1 MHVLAVNIMENYN
14 AADITLVVILILIA
28 ILDIAVFVKC
38 STFKAPTSL
47 FISLCLFI
55 DLLLR
60 IIELLINSNDE
71 NLQSFRNKKLFDLE
85 HDFT

>member
-1 MHVLAVNIMENYN
+1 MVNYS

-28 ILDIAVFVKC
+28 FLDIAVFVKC

-60 IIELLINSNDE
+60 IVELLINSKDVTLKSRKN
-71 NLQSFRNKKLFDLE
+71 QKLFDLE

>member
-1 MHVLAVNIMENYN
+1 MVNYS

-28 ILDIAVFVKC
+28 FLDIAVFVEC

-60 IIELLINSNDE
+60 IIELLINSKDVT
-71 NLQSFRNKKLFDLE
+71 LQSRKDQKLFDLE